1 MGKMPFLYLQQQG
14 SDSTERAR
22 RDMSQHRSISSGTF
36 EFLLLFPRLSA
47 LYNYN

>member
-1 MGKMPFLYLQQQG
+1 MGEIAVFDLQQQG

-36 EFLLLFPRLSA
+36 EFLFFIFPLVSIV
-47 LYNYN
+47 